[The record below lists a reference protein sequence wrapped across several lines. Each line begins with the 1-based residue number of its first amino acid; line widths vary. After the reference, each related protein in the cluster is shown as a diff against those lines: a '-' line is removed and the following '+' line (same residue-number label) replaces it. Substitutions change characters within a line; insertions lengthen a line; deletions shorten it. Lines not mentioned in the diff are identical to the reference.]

1 MGEGYRGGNR
11 PIRRPDFPCCP
22 PSWYFSPPGP
32 GVESAHGRRRQ
43 GSASRS
49 RRAGGPAGSCGAAD
63 QEDFAMARVMI
74 ADDHAVVRAGLRQ
87 FLETDQGIREI
98 GEAATGREVLEQLRL
113 GAWDLLLLD
122 INMPDRSGLD
132 VLRQVRTTHPET
144 RVLVLSGFPEKQY
157 AVNVLRAGA
166 SGYIN
171 KEAATEE
178 LLTAVHGVLRGRRYV
193 SPALAEQLVNGLDE
207 EPDQPMHARLSERE
221 FQIFRKLA
229 AGQAVSDIANEL
241 CISVKTVS
249 TYRSRI
255 LEKMNFTTNAD
266 LTTYAL
272 RNELIQ

>member
-1 MGEGYRGGNR
+1 MTT
-11 PIRRPDFPCCP
+11 
-22 PSWYFSPPGP
+22 
-32 GVESAHGRRRQ
+32 VL
-43 GSASRS
+43 
-49 RRAGGPAGSCGAAD
+49 
-63 QEDFAMARVMI
+63 I
-74 ADDHAVVRAGLRQ
+74 ADDHALIRDGIKQLLAQDHTIRTVG
-87 FLETDQGIREI
+87 ETRSGSETIDQLN
-98 GEAATGREVLEQLRL
+98 AQH
-113 GAWDLLLLD
+113 WDLLILD
-122 INMPDRSGLD
+122 INMPDRSGID
-132 VLRQVRTTHPET
+132 ILRQVRTTHPET

>member
-1 MGEGYRGGNR
+1 MTN
-11 PIRRPDFPCCP
+11 IL
-22 PSWYFSPPGP
+22 
-32 GVESAHGRRRQ
+32 
-43 GSASRS
+43 
-49 RRAGGPAGSCGAAD
+49 
-63 QEDFAMARVMI
+63 I
-74 ADDHAVVRAGLRQ
+74 ADDHALIRDGIKQLLAQDHSIRTVG
-87 FLETDQGIREI
+87 ETRSGSETIDQLN
-98 GEAATGREVLEQLRL
+98 AQH
-113 GAWDLLLLD
+113 WDLLILD
-122 INMPDRSGLD
+122 INMPDRSGID
-132 VLRQVRTTHPET
+132 ILRQVRTTHPET

-266 LTTYAL
+266 LTAYAL